1 MANLAPG
8 GSRGAA
14 HGEER
19 ARAYR
24 HGAEY
29 ISKLE
34 LGGAKLE
41 AGEISRLAD
50 SNVMTWAWGIGW
62 WRSLSAGVQE
72 VTPTSMAD
80 RGERGRRKAVS
91 ARVTCARLEES
102 GRCK

>member
-41 AGEISRLAD
+41 AGEIWVVAIPLCRSTRGD
-50 SNVMTWAWGIGW
+50 PNVHGRQRGEGEKKGSQ
-62 WRSLSAGVQE
+62 RSGHLRSAGRE
-72 VTPTSMAD
+72 
-80 RGERGRRKAVS
+80 
-91 ARVTCARLEES
+91 
-102 GRCK
+102 